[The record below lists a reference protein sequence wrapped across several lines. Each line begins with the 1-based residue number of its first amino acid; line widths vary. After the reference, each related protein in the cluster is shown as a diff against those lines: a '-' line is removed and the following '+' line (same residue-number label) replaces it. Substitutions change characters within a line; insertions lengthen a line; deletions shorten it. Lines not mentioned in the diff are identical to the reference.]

1 MQEKIKQLADLQTKI
16 NELADQLQRT
26 TDAGQSLKL
35 ARELSKVSRLLD
47 QLKDSPPDPPT
58 AQVPPKPAS

>member
-1 MQEKIKQLADLQTKI
+1 MQERIKQLADMQRQF

-35 ARELSKVSRLLD
+35 AREISKVSRLLD
-47 QLKDSPPDPPT
+47 QLKDSPPENLI
-58 AQVPPKPAS
+58 AEAPPKPAS